1 MFCNPPSFICFM
13 ISSWDFISYYTTE
26 NLLRFG
32 GKEWNKTFSDYDFSA
47 RYFST
52 DYARFTTQDPLA
64 EKTPNLSPYAY
75 CAGNPMRFVDP
86 TGKSTWVYKNEDATY
101 TVFGGD
107 LEDED
112 YNIYVYTK
120 DEEGQYTNR
129 GESIGLTTSISSF
142 YNYDK
147 NKWEEATID
156 MNNVKGKEFLQF
168 VVYADLPLVVYAAHA
183 LPGGILDFKATD
195 GSFAIK
201 YKGKDQYRG
210 MPIGTTKSGQVIIS
224 SARDIGNIAAG
235 YEAGSH
241 RLSWNTTRL
250 FFDGLQKIQ
259 DKNIESRE
267 SISSVNAQKYGWEI
281 GYRKFYNSNYK

>member
-1 MFCNPPSFICFM
+1 
-13 ISSWDFISYYTTE
+13 
-26 NLLRFG
+26 
-32 GKEWNKTFSDYDFSA
+32 
-47 RYFST
+47 
-52 DYARFTTQDPLA
+52 
-64 EKTPNLSPYAY
+64 
-75 CAGNPMRFVDP
+75 MRFVDP